1 MACLDVENPWGLV
14 IIASAFWIQFMAFGM
29 ATSFGVYIVELLHHF
44 DVSLAFISLIGSINV
59 GIFLGAGPLASI
71 LMRKMSYRRV
81 CFLGAVLST
90 CGLIVL
96 PFTMNMIFLLFFYG
110 IVTGLGYC
118 LLYVPSHTMSGLYYD
133 KHRSLATG
141 VATAGSGLGGIVFPN
156 LVQYLIDEYGWRG
169 SFLVVAGINLNAFV
183 FSALL
188 RDSPLQKKQKAKEK
202 LAIELKEIKRNE
214 SSSQF
219 EKENLIKD
227 VNASELVLDILVA
240 KEKSPEKNRTNG
252 KTEANGVKISAVE
265 RQSLLTSESPE
276 EDENSN
282 SILSVMLALLK
293 NVPFCIFVVNNVLW
307 NFGTV
312 IPLILGP
319 EYFTTIGFSQ
329 KESATLIS
337 LFSGGSFVGCVLGG
351 VFGNIPKI
359 NRIYLFIVVNLGV
372 GIVGLFIPLEIAHSM
387 VGLAVVGIIWGTMF
401 GLILGLLVVVTADL
415 VGIHYLG
422 DAMGFLMLANGVGCI
437 IGPPIGGWIGEATG
451 SSAAA
456 FYVSAFTVIVSGLL
470 MAIIPASRKVCK
482 TPSKK
487 EQDFTTEV
495 AIPVG

>member
-1 MACLDVENPWGLV
+1 MKNTEHVYTF
-14 IIASAFWIQFMAFGM
+14 II
-29 ATSFGVYIVELLHHF
+29 
-44 DVSLAFISLIGSINV
+44 
-59 GIFLGAGPLASI
+59 
-71 LMRKMSYRRV
+71 
-81 CFLGAVLST
+81 
-90 CGLIVL
+90 
-96 PFTMNMIFLLFFYG
+96 
-110 IVTGLGYC
+110 GLGYC

-169 SFLVVAGINLNAFV
+169 SLLVVAGINLNAFV

-240 KEKSPEKNRTNG
+240 KEKSPEKNGTNG

-265 RQSLLTSESPE
+265 RQSLLTSESPD
-276 EDENSN
+276 EDVNSN

-337 LFSGGSFVGCVLGG
+337 LFSGGTFVGCVLGG

-387 VGLAVVGIIWGTMF
+387 VGLAIVGVIWGTMF

-437 IGPPIGGWIGEATG
+437 IGPPIGGKLNHL
-451 SSAAA
+451 SFMSARYLN
-456 FYVSAFTVIVSGLL
+456 F
-470 MAIIPASRKVCK
+470 
-482 TPSKK
+482 
-487 EQDFTTEV
+487 
-495 AIPVG
+495 

>member
-1 MACLDVENPWGLV
+1 MKNTEHVYTF
-14 IIASAFWIQFMAFGM
+14 II
-29 ATSFGVYIVELLHHF
+29 
-44 DVSLAFISLIGSINV
+44 
-59 GIFLGAGPLASI
+59 
-71 LMRKMSYRRV
+71 
-81 CFLGAVLST
+81 
-90 CGLIVL
+90 
-96 PFTMNMIFLLFFYG
+96 
-110 IVTGLGYC
+110 GLGYC

-227 VNASELVLDILVA
+227 VNASELVLDIPVA
-240 KEKSPEKNRTNG
+240 KEKSPEKNGTNG
-252 KTEANGVKISAVE
+252 VNISAVE
-265 RQSLLTSESPE
+265 RQSLLTSESPD
-276 EDENSN
+276 EDVNSN

-387 VGLAVVGIIWGTMF
+387 VGLAIVGVIWGTMF

-437 IGPPIGGWIGEATG
+437 IGPPIGGKLNHL
-451 SSAAA
+451 SFMSARYLN
-456 FYVSAFTVIVSGLL
+456 F
-470 MAIIPASRKVCK
+470 
-482 TPSKK
+482 
-487 EQDFTTEV
+487 
-495 AIPVG
+495 

>member
-1 MACLDVENPWGLV
+1 MACLNVENPWGLV
-14 IIASAFWIQFMAFGM
+14 IIASAFWIQFVTFGM
-29 ATSFGVYIVELLHHF
+29 ATSFGVYIVELLRHF

-71 LMRKMSYRRV
+71 LMRRMSYRRV
-81 CFLGAVLST
+81 CFLGAVLSS

-96 PFTMNMIFLLFFYG
+96 PFTMNMVFLLFFYG
-110 IVTGLGYC
+110 IVTGIGYC

-169 SFLVVAGINLNAFV
+169 SLLLVAGINLNAFV

-188 RDSPLQKKQKAKEK
+188 RESPLQKKRKAKEK
-202 LAIELKEIKRNE
+202 LTIQLKEIKRNE

-227 VNASELVLDILVA
+227 VNGSELVLDIHVA
-240 KEKSPEKNRTNG
+240 KENSPEKNGTV
-252 KTEANGVKISAVE
+252 KTEAKGVKMSAVE
-265 RQSLLTSESPE
+265 LQSLLISESPD
-276 EDENSN
+276 EDVNSN
-282 SILSVMLALLK
+282 SIKSVLLALWK

-329 KESATLIS
+329 KESAILIS

-351 VFGNIPKI
+351 LFGNIPKI
-359 NRIYLFIVVNLGV
+359 NRINLFIVVNLGV
-372 GIVGLFIPLEIAHSM
+372 GIVGLFIPLEMTHSM
-387 VGLAVVGIIWGTMF
+387 VGLAIVGIIWGTMF

-437 IGPPIGGWIGEATG
+437 IGPPIGGWIGEATS

-456 FYVSAFTVIVSGLL
+456 FYVSAFSIIVSGLL
-470 MAIIPASRKVCK
+470 MAIIPTSRKICK
-482 TPSKK
+482 TPMKK
-487 EQDFTTEV
+487 ERDFTTEV
-495 AIPVG
+495 AILVG

>member
-1 MACLDVENPWGLV
+1 MACVDVENPWGLV

-29 ATSFGVYIVELLHHF
+29 ATSFGVYIVELLRHF

-81 CFLGAVLST
+81 CFLGAVLSS

-96 PFTMNMIFLLFFYG
+96 PFTVDMVFLLFFYG
-110 IVTGLGYC
+110 IVTGIGYC

-156 LVQYLIDEYGWRG
+156 MVQYLIDEYGWRG
-169 SFLVVAGINLNAFV
+169 SLLLVAGINLNTFV

-188 RDSPLQKKQKAKEK
+188 RESPLQKKQKAKAK
-202 LAIELKEIKRNE
+202 LSIQLKEIKRNE

-227 VNASELVLDILVA
+227 LNLSELALSIPVT
-240 KEKSPEKNRTNG
+240 KENTLEKNGTNG
-252 KTEANGVKISAVE
+252 MIEANGVKMSSVE
-265 RQSLLTSESPE
+265 LQSLLSNESPN
-276 EDENSN
+276 DDVNSN
-282 SILSVMLALLK
+282 SIKSVILALWK

-359 NRIYLFIVVNLGV
+359 NRVYLFIVVNLGV
-372 GIVGLFIPLEIAHSM
+372 GIVGLFIPLEVTHSM
-387 VGLAVVGIIWGTMF
+387 VGLAIVGIIWGAMF
-401 GLILGLLVVVTADL
+401 GLLLGLLVVVTADL

-437 IGPPIGGWIGEATG
+437 IGPPIGGWIGEVTS

-456 FYVSAFTVIVSGLL
+456 FYVSGFSIIASGLL
-470 MAIIPASRKVCK
+470 MAAIPTSMKICK
-482 TPSKK
+482 TPSKRD
-487 EQDFTTEV
+487 QGSTIEV
-495 AIPVG
+495 AVPVV